1 MIIKYEKFGVNL
13 NTNEVRLNYAD
24 ELVEDMRKEYC
35 KYFKLLELAKEDRIK
50 AIKDVVRYMYYS
62 EKLLT
67 SAQNWIFMC
76 EDKSL
81 DKRKKH
87 EEKENFEYLQ
97 NILKEEIFKNP
108 SLKITSI
115 KFEGYEKYNC
125 LIEFK
130 VAKSDSTMF
139 EFVIPNL
146 SLLNEK
152 RWDNMHGGKLALY
165 YEKNE
170 SVWDCICT
178 SYKEEDIREALK
190 NFLMFGNKNIK
201 NGGDIKSY

>member
-1 MIIKYEKFGVNL
+1 MIIEREEFGVNL
-13 NTNEVRLNYAD
+13 NTNELKLHSAD
-24 ELVEDMRKEYC
+24 ELVEDMRKAYY
-35 KYFKLLELAKEDRIK
+35 KYSKLLELAKKDRIEV
-50 AIKDVVRYMYYS
+50 IKDTIRYMYYS

-67 SAQNWIFMC
+67 SAQSRIHMR

-81 DKRKKH
+81 DKRKKY
-87 EEKENFEYLQ
+87 EEKEDFEYLQ
-97 NILKEEIFKNP
+97 NILREEIFKNP
-108 SLKITSI
+108 SLEITSI

-125 LIEFK
+125 SIEFK
-130 VAKSDSTMF
+130 VIESDFTKF
-139 EFVIPNL
+139 EIVIPNL

-165 YEKNE
+165 YEKKE

-178 SYKEEDIREALK
+178 SYKEEDIGEALK

-201 NGGDIKSY
+201 MVEL

>member
-1 MIIKYEKFGVNL
+1 MIIEDEKFGVNF
-13 NTNEVRLNYAD
+13 NTSELKLNYAD
-24 ELVEDMRKEYC
+24 ELVNDMYKEYC
-35 KYFKLLELAKEDRIK
+35 KYSKLLELAKKDRIEV
-50 AIKDVVRYMYYS
+50 IKDTVRYTYYS
-62 EKLLT
+62 EKLFNY
-67 SAQNWIFMC
+67 AQSWICMC

-81 DKRKKH
+81 DKRKKY
-87 EEKENFEYLQ
+87 EEKKDFEYLQ
-97 NILKEEIFKNP
+97 NILREEIFKNP
-108 SLKITSI
+108 SLEITSI

-130 VAKSDSTMF
+130 IAKSDFTMF

-146 SLLNEK
+146 SYLNEK

-165 YEKNE
+165 YEKKE

-178 SYKEEDIREALK
+178 SYKEEDIKEALK

-201 NGGDIKSY
+201 K